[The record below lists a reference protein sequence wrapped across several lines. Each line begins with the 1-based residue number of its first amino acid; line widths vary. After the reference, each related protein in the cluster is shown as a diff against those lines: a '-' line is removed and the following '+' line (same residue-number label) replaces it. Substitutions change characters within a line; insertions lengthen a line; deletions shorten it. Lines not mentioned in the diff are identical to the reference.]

1 MLYLLQVNVLVGI
14 AILLPL
20 FALYLVLMVLRL
32 GYLAARLSLTTH
44 ANLRLQRGG
53 VCGPPTRGLYC
64 ASDAALRWRCD
75 PIGRRTN
82 PVAAMIRSTE
92 EKSEMLQCKRKVR
105 RNSAPLDKYAL
116 QAAQP
121 CRVPLLS
128 MTSNNT
134 WDYFDASSDKNRVV
148 WYWVASVVQRTSTS
162 GPTSGRNSA

>member
-105 RNSAPLDKYAL
+105 RIRHRWINMHCKLH
-116 QAAQP
+116 
-121 CRVPLLS
+121 
-128 MTSNNT
+128 
-134 WDYFDASSDKNRVV
+134 NRVECLCILDIQQHV
-148 WYWVASVVQRTSTS
+148 GLLRRFQ
-162 GPTSGRNSA
+162 